1 MKKIDLVC
9 IVDDDPMHVFITKK
23 YIELSNHVKK
33 IIVCSD
39 GKDAFDTLTKLNDN
53 NQNLP
58 QIIFLDLNMP
68 IWTGWDFLEEFSKTT
83 IHKQITIYIITSS
96 NDEADF
102 IKAKK
107 YGLSDNFLI
116 KPVVQSELNEVL
128 ADFIDDNNL

>member
-23 YIELSNHVKK
+23 YIELSNYVKK

-39 GKDAFDTLTKLNDN
+39 GKDAFDSITKLSDN

-83 IHKQITIYIITSS
+83 LHKQIKIYILTSS
-96 NDEADF
+96 DDESDYL
-102 IKAKK
+102 KAKQYK
-107 YGLSDNFLI
+107 LSEKFLI
-116 KPVVQSELNEVL
+116 KPVNEKELNQVL
-128 ADFIDDNNL
+128 ASFIDDNS